1 LGWAAIILAENS
13 YQRRAATR
21 ADPAGVMLA
30 VGSKLDFVAK
40 AVGAKDRTPFSALAS
55 AFSRLCQGG

>member
-1 LGWAAIILAENS
+1 
-13 YQRRAATR
+13 
-21 ADPAGVMLA
+21 MLA